1 MGGSV
6 DPNANNPFNK
16 MAGPLGWLIGIVTG
30 VGFIGLLYQSATG
43 HHDDGHGDGHGDAHA
58 ADHAADHGDHAA
70 AGDKKADDHGDAPA
84 AEEKAAAPAAEE
96 KADAPAAEEKAAD
109 H

>member
-16 MAGPLGWLIGIVTG
+16 MAGPLGWIIGIVTG
-30 VGFIGLLYQSATG
+30 VGFIGLLYNDATS
-43 HHDDGHGDGHGDAHA
+43 DHGDGHGDDHA
-58 ADHAADHGDHAA
+58 ADHADDHADDGA
-70 AGDKKADDHGDAPA
+70 AG
-84 AEEKAAAPAAEE
+84 EE
-96 KADAPAAEEKAAD
+96 KADE

>member
-16 MAGPLGWLIGIVTG
+16 MAGPVGWLIGIVTG
-30 VGFIGLLYQSATG
+30 VGFIGLLYNSAT
-43 HHDDGHGDGHGDAHA
+43 HHEGGDHG
-58 ADHAADHGDHAA
+58 ADHGAA
-70 AGDKKADDHGDAPA
+70 HADDHGDKKEEA
-84 AEEKAAAPAAEE
+84 A
-96 KADAPAAEEKAAD
+96 

>member
-30 VGFIGLLYQSATG
+30 VGFIGLLYKDATG
-43 HHDDGHGDGHGDAHA
+43 HHDDGHGDAHA
-58 ADHAADHGDHAA
+58 ADHAEDHADDAA
-70 AGDKKADDHGDAPA
+70 AGEKKADDH
-84 AEEKAAAPAAEE
+84 
-96 KADAPAAEEKAAD
+96 
-109 H
+109 